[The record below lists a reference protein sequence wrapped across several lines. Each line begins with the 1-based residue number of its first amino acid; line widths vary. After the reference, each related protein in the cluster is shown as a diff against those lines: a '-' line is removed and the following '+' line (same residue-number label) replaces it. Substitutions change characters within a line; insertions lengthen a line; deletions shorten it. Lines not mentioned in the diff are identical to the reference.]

1 MSFLERGQ
9 KNKMNHTNIIEKDGE
24 LYFER
29 LTLNERIQHFVMFAS
44 FTMLAIT
51 GLPLKFHHSHI
62 GEVLYS
68 LVGGITYAPLIHRI
82 SAVVITIV
90 FIYHAFYVVFRAW
103 KNYILPLKREG
114 KLTLISALMALAG
127 LPMVPNLTDLKEL
140 ISTMKYFFFLT
151 NERPSLVA
159 HGLKEKFGYL
169 AVFWGM
175 PVIGLSGYFLWGESY
190 FTQYF
195 SGNVLNFAYIA
206 HSDEAFL
213 ASIVIFIWHIYNV
226 HLTPAVFPMGK
237 AWLNGY
243 MGEKEIIQY
252 HYEDYLA
259 AMQEAGLENRIKP
272 LTQSFVYEGGIIQ
285 KGFMKMFMVVMAL
298 SIVVSSY
305 YICKVIYESVFVFGY
320 QIVTT
325 EPVVVDKP
333 LVQPDF
339 LEMIR
344 VEKDNS
350 SELHRGYRFL
360 KEKQVKDHYHR
371 IELDVGPDNIS
382 NCIQCHGDLPHAK
395 SADVRAFLNMH
406 NLYFACQTCHVRP
419 QEGKRNLAYYWY
431 DRTTGEVVEKPEL
444 GDTPIDELNI
454 KLTPCESCGTEPE
467 KNKIEKER
475 AEVKRFMEQLQ
486 TDQMAIDKKKEIV
499 NLFHSNVSKEPVN
512 CSECHNRKR
521 SFLPLEE
528 VGYSRDRA
536 SNVSNDQI
544 TKMIEE
550 YDKFYKPEFL
560 EPGI

>member
-9 KNKMNHTNIIEKDGE
+9 RNKMNHTNIIEKDGE

-29 LTLNERIQHFVMFAS
+29 LTLNERIQHIVMFVS

-62 GEVLYS
+62 GEVIYS

-103 KNYILPLKREG
+103 KNYLLPLKREG

-252 HYEDYLA
+252 HYADYLA
-259 AMQEAGLENRIKP
+259 AMQEAGLEHRIKP

-285 KGFMKMFMVVMAL
+285 KGFMKVFMVVMAL
-298 SIVVSSY
+298 SVVVSSY
-305 YICKVIYESVFVFGY
+305 YICKVIYESVYVFGY
-320 QIVTT
+320 QVVTT
-325 EPVVVDKP
+325 EAVVVDKP

-339 LEMIR
+339 LEELRIA
-344 VEKDNS
+344 KDNS
-350 SELHRGYRFL
+350 SELYRGYRFL

-382 NCIQCHGDLPHAK
+382 NCIQCHGDLPHTE

-406 NLYFACQTCHVRP
+406 NLYFACQTCHIRP
-419 QEGKRNLAYYWY
+419 QKGKRNLAYYWY
-431 DRTTGEVVEKPEL
+431 DRTTGEVVEKPKL

-467 KNKIEKER
+467 KSKIGKER
-475 AEVKRFMEQLQ
+475 AEEKRLMEQLQ
-486 TDQMAIDKKKEIV
+486 KEQTSTEEKKEIV
-499 NLFHSNVSKEPVN
+499 KRFHSNVSKEPVN
-512 CSECHNRKR
+512 CSECHNKKR
-521 SFLPLEE
+521 SFLPLKE

-536 SNVSNDQI
+536 SQVSNDQI